1 MKTIVTPL
9 DGSALAEQALPYVR
23 LLAPLL
29 GAGVVLL
36 RVVTP
41 AEQQSVLARYAAE
54 RGGAHAAETDWQR
67 EQRALDELS
76 RFAEQY
82 LAAQAAALR
91 AQDLSVSTAVTAGH
105 APECIVEAANHRR
118 ETLIVMATH
127 GYSGLRRWT
136 LGSVADRVVHLS
148 HAPVLLVRAGA
159 TAPGPPSL
167 RRILVPLDG
176 SPLAAQA
183 LPLAAEL
190 AASAGAELL
199 LLQVLLPFTELVPAL
214 APTGRMLQ
222 VPPDVLDAER
232 EQARQYLASEA
243 AATRPGL
250 RVTPLVEF
258 GYPAETILHEAER
271 QRADVIVMATHG
283 YSGLRRWVL
292 GSVADKVL
300 HAAHA
305 PLLLV
310 RAQDA

>member
-9 DGSALAEQALPYVR
+9 DGSALAEQALPYAR

-29 GAGVVLL
+29 GAGVALL

-54 RGGAHAAETDWQR
+54 APPEHRADTDWQR
-67 EQRALDELS
+67 EQRAIEELS
-76 RFAEQY
+76 RYAEDY

-91 AQDLSVSTAVTAGH
+91 AKNLRVSTLVTPGPA
-105 APECIVEAANHRR
+105 AECIVEAADHRR
-118 ETLIVMATH
+118 ETMIVMATH

-136 LGSVADRVVHLS
+136 LGSVADRVVHMS

-159 TAPGPPSL
+159 TAEAPPSL

-183 LPLAAEL
+183 LPVAADL

-214 APTGRMLQ
+214 APTGRLVQ
-222 VPPDVLDAER
+222 APPEVLDEER
-232 EQARQYLASEA
+232 ERARQYLASEA
-243 AATRPGL
+243 AAVRPGL
-250 RVTPLVEF
+250 RATPLVEF
-258 GYPAETILHEAER
+258 GYPAEAILHEAER
-271 QRADVIVMATHG
+271 ERADMIVMATHG
-283 YSGLRRWVL
+283 RSGLKRWVL

-305 PLLLV
+305 PVLLV
-310 RAQDA
+310 RAQEG